1 MPEPRC
7 REFFNQLSEYLDGE
21 LAESLC
27 AELERHLADCPNCRI
42 VVDTT
47 RKTVNLYRRYGQAG
61 ISPNAISLI
70 EREEISPSVATL
82 QRLAVALNVKM
93 SYFFEDDS
101 AQASVIHIKASER
114 PSLTSKGLMI
124 AGLGR
129 RLRGQELEPFFVT
142 MAPEA
147 ESGRQPVIHSGHE
160 FVCCLCGTVEYE
172 IDDAIYQLQ
181 MGDFLLFEAELP
193 HHWRNPSHEKAELL
207 LILQAPNGSAEPV
220 RRHFSSHPSVTHFGS

>member
-1 MPEPRC
+1 MDELFSLGVKL
-7 REFFNQLSEYLDGE
+7 RELRKERNLSQRD
-21 LAESLC
+21 LAS
-27 AELERHLADCPNCRI
+27 
-42 VVDTT
+42 
-47 RKTVNLYRRYGQAG
+47 QAG

-220 RRHFSSHPSVTHFGS
+220 RRHFSSHPSVTHFG